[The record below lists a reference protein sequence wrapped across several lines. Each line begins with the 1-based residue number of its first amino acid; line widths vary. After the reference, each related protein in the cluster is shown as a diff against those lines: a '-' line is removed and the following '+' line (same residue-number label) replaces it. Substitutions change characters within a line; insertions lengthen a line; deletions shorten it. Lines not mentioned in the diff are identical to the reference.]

1 MATPIGIVEH
11 RVDKNPKDPLLSL
24 ILQKYIQTSR
34 DSIRGPVAV
43 KADFRMVSKNFQD
56 TKKVEIPEEYKLRP
70 TMLDGHAVS
79 GFSVGGE
86 KRMCFT
92 ELVQSV
98 LKDINVHDIFKK
110 RDSLLI
116 FTSKCSQKQL
126 DELKYH
132 GVLPWTTTSSNLITK
147 SDAYRL
153 CGALQT
159 FNAIKA
165 DPSKRSP
172 ASFEVYHECFGG
184 CIGVFDPELYVEVN
198 SPCIRCTECN
208 GLFTTRKFVSHNHAS
223 FDEVH
228 TCHWGFDSARWRFY
242 IMLVEQKA
250 SRELLKLW
258 DNIKAKFDSRQ
269 DRMKLANPDQAG
281 QDADFVAYIHS
292 PDHKKAM
299 VSPIENL
306 RNQEAQ
312 IESSSRYSDIKE
324 GGSAFRPWSPANT
337 RRTDSRF
344 SIDNRDQ
351 GSQKHNRLYQNQSQ
365 NHSCGCCPTSPL
377 YMNCQQ
383 CKTAA
388 QVGCS
393 SGNVY
398 HSDRHSHGDS
408 DLKKKLDSNCNCEQ
422 CKRNISHIEDLEKS
436 FDEIIKTYTSTEN
449 KLTTTSRDL
458 AQLLSCE
465 IKRLN
470 ISQDEKIREMSVG
483 KQRLQTELHLVKM
496 ESQKKLKD
504 SQDTR
509 VHAEQ
514 ELETLHR
521 ERQKEISIFNQMRWE
536 LSCEVN
542 KRKSAGEAVAVD
554 TLQKEMALIKA
565 QLQQSRIENE
575 NLQKQLEWH
584 VNRRK
589 QTSENWTPYPTMAR
603 QFSDSSDNDEPD
615 ASVTK
620 KSKPVITPT
629 LVPASESPAKE
640 KTNEKRNA
648 DFGHNSP
655 ASKSQKL
662 DIEEASVKDEDT
674 SDIEVED

>member
-1 MATPIGIVEH
+1 MAAPIGMVEH
-11 RVDKNPKDPLLSL
+11 GRSEKNAKDPLLHL

-43 KADFRMVSKNFQD
+43 KADFHIVSKNSQD
-56 TKKVEIPEEYKLRP
+56 VKKVEIPEEYKLRP

-86 KRMCFT
+86 KRICFT

-98 LKDINVHDIFKK
+98 LKDVNVQDIFKK

-153 CGALQT
+153 CGALQG
-159 FNAIKA
+159 FNAVKA
-165 DPSKRSP
+165 DPAKRSP
-172 ASFEVYHECFGG
+172 VSFEVYHECFGG
-184 CIGVFDPELYVEVN
+184 CIGIFDPELYVEVN
-198 SPCIRCTECN
+198 SPCIKCTECN

-242 IMLVEQKA
+242 IILVEQKA

-258 DNIKAKFDSRQ
+258 DNIKSKFDSRQ
-269 DRMKLANPDQAG
+269 DRLKLATPDQTS

-312 IESSSRYSDIKE
+312 ESSSRYSDFKE
-324 GGSAFRPWSPANT
+324 GGSAFRPWSPAT
-337 RRTDSRF
+337 SSRGSSSRF
-344 SIDNRDQ
+344 SINKSSSDQ
-351 GSQKHNRLYQNQSQ
+351 GSKKVSSISGNSRLYSS
-365 NHSCGCCPTSPL
+365 NHSSCGGCPTSPL
-377 YMNCQQ
+377 YMNCRQ

-388 QVGCS
+388 QAGCS
-393 SGNVY
+393 SSVY
-398 HSDRHSHGDS
+398 HDRHGDS
-408 DLKKKLDSNCNCEQ
+408 DIKPKLEYGSSKSNSCNCEQ
-422 CKRNISHIEDLEKS
+422 CHKNITNISELEGS
-436 FDEIIKTYTSTEN
+436 FDEIIKNCTSNEM
-449 KLTTTSRDL
+449 KLTTSSRDL
-458 AQLLSCE
+458 AQILSCE

-470 ISQDEKIREMSVG
+470 ISQDDKIREISVS

-496 ESQKKLKD
+496 ESQKKLKEARE
-504 SQDTR
+504 TKAH
-509 VHAEQ
+509 VEQ

-521 ERQKEISIFNQMRWE
+521 ERQKVSLISFFYTIFKRLNCISIPLVFLLE
-536 LSCEVN
+536 LDS
-542 KRKSAGEAVAVD
+542 
-554 TLQKEMALIKA
+554 
-565 QLQQSRIENE
+565 
-575 NLQKQLEWH
+575 
-584 VNRRK
+584 
-589 QTSENWTPYPTMAR
+589 
-603 QFSDSSDNDEPD
+603 QFCY
-615 ASVTK
+615 
-620 KSKPVITPT
+620 
-629 LVPASESPAKE
+629 
-640 KTNEKRNA
+640 
-648 DFGHNSP
+648 F
-655 ASKSQKL
+655 
-662 DIEEASVKDEDT
+662 
-674 SDIEVED
+674 